1 MSGRFR
7 ASGSLDL
14 STTGLFAVHGE
25 IVDGIA
31 RIGQIARG
39 PEGFNARVHGVEFVR
54 LADGREDLALT
65 FLPRDDAEAAH
76 WSRLPVAGHELELRE
91 TPLS

>member
-7 ASGSLDL
+7 VAGAFPLPNV
-14 STTGLFAVHGE
+14 GLFAVHGE

-31 RIGQIARG
+31 RIGQFASS
-39 PEGFNARVHGVEFVR
+39 PSGFRARVHGVEFVR

-65 FLPRDDAEAAH
+65 FLPTKPDEVSAWQSLATPGE
-76 WSRLPVAGHELELRE
+76 ELELAERR
-91 TPLS
+91 P